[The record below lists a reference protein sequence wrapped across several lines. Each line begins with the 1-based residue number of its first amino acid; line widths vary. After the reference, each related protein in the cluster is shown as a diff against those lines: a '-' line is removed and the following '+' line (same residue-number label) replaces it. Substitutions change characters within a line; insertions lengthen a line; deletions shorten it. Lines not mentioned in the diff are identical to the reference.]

1 MTTIDLGIPTHGLS
15 GVPRLAEGDAPQNKK
30 DFTSDQEVRWCPG
43 CGDYAVLAA
52 VQSFLPELRLRR
64 ERPDAFGVAGLYVP
78 LTTTTEHAIGFIRAA
93 SVATIVTRAP
103 HRLAREGGFGD
114 ARVVLPTGTWTD
126 RLTGREITVPATGEV
141 LVADVLTERPVA
153 LLVRS

>member
-1 MTTIDLGIPTHGLS
+1 MS
-15 GVPRLAEGDAPQNKK
+15 
-30 DFTSDQEVRWCPG
+30 S
-43 CGDYAVLAA
+43 AA
-52 VQSFLPELRLRR
+52 LRLRR